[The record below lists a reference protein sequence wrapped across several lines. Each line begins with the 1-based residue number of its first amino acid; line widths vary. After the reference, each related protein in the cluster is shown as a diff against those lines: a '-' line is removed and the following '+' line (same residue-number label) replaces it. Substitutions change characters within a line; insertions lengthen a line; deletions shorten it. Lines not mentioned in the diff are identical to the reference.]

1 MRYNKEIREFVK
13 TQMCK
18 LTLPELK
25 CMISQ
30 TINELSKYYVA
41 ESNINQILFYT
52 KVLHYLKYKYNE
64 KESS

>member
-1 MRYNKEIREFVK
+1 MRYSKEVRDFVSYRI
-13 TQMCK
+13 TGY
-18 LTLPELK
+18 TLKSFKEG
-25 CMISQ
+25 IGAIIH
-30 TINELSKYYVA
+30 TLSKEDHA